1 MPAPT
6 AHSDLPIVV
15 LASGEGTNLQA
26 ILDNSANGSLPVT
39 VAAVISNR
47 SQARAL
53 TRARAAGVAA
63 ETCLPAEYPDRKQYD
78 TALIRQIGRASC
90 GVRV

>member
-47 SQARAL
+47 SQA
-53 TRARAAGVAA
+53 
-63 ETCLPAEYPDRKQYD
+63 
-78 TALIRQIGRASC
+78 QIGRAH
-90 GVRV
+90 V